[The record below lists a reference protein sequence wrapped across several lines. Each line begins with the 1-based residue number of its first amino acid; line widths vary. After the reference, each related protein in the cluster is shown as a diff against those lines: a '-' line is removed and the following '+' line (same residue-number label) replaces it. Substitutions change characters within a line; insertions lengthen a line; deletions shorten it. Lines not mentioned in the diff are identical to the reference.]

1 MRLLLETRW
10 LREHLQVLVLKL
22 LTAPGQQLNLKSD
35 HIYGLKGMGPIPM
48 LKCEAQSD
56 TGRQ

>member
-1 MRLLLETRW
+1 MSTRTFA
-10 LREHLQVLVLKL
+10 RFGTQIVN
-22 LTAPGQQLNLKSD
+22 GSCQQLNLKSD

>member
-1 MRLLLETRW
+1 MTRW

-22 LTAPGQQLNLKSD
+22 LTAPGRQLNHRSD